1 MNYLVV
7 GEPCVDLIH
16 KADGGVIH
24 SYGGILYSVLTL
36 SVLAKKDDIVM
47 PLMNLGEDEYDN
59 ITNILKKYTNISIES
74 YKKWN
79 SIVYLSNKSKAA
91 AKVEADEKHPEL
103 RESRKLLE
111 VIKSTL
117 ISIQYQLKNE

>member
-1 MNYLVV
+1 MSLDEIINKYN
-7 GEPCVDLIH
+7 
-16 KADGGVIH
+16 
-24 SYGGILYSVLTL
+24 S
-36 SVLAKKDDIVM
+36 
-47 PLMNLGEDEYDN
+47 DEYLSN
-59 ITNILKKYTNISIES
+59 KALLQMQRHLIGLQYYYTDISIES
-74 YKKWN
+74 FKEWN
-79 SIVYLSNKSKAA
+79 TIVYLSNKSNAA

>member
-1 MNYLVV
+1 MDLVDII
-7 GEPCVDLIH
+7 E
-16 KADGGVIH
+16 
-24 SYGGILYSVLTL
+24 LYRS
-36 SVLAKKDDIVM
+36 
-47 PLMNLGEDEYDN
+47 DEYLS
-59 ITNILKKYTNISIES
+59 TETLLKMQRKLIGLQYEYTNISIES
-74 YKKWN
+74 YKDWN
-79 SIVYLSNKSKAA
+79 SIVYLSTKSNAA

>member
-1 MNYLVV
+1 
-7 GEPCVDLIH
+7 
-16 KADGGVIH
+16 
-24 SYGGILYSVLTL
+24 
-36 SVLAKKDDIVM
+36 
-47 PLMNLGEDEYDN
+47 
-59 ITNILKKYTNISIES
+59 IES
-74 YKKWN
+74 FKEWN
-79 SIVYLSNKSKAA
+79 TIVYLSNKSNAA

>member
-1 MNYLVV
+1 MSLEEIIETYN
-7 GEPCVDLIH
+7 
-16 KADGGVIH
+16 
-24 SYGGILYSVLTL
+24 S
-36 SVLAKKDDIVM
+36 
-47 PLMNLGEDEYDN
+47 DEYLSN
-59 ITNILKKYTNISIES
+59 WKLLKMQKSLIALQYEYTNISIES

-79 SIVYLSNKSKAA
+79 SIVYLSKKSNAA